1 MKNRLLPISLL
12 VLAFVGY
19 VLLEV
24 FGPKGDDWSPKYGND
39 HDEPFGSMLVYEGLA
54 DLFPDNSIRAVDIAP
69 SEQLVEFSENASNY
83 IIIQHTLDVER
94 EDAEALIRYV
104 ENGNQVF
111 IAAAAF
117 EGALGDSLDLDS
129 DSFWDIVD
137 GEEFSKDDFV
147 TFTEEYDSEEKHY
160 PLLDNIYYDKVPS
173 WNSSEILSHNR
184 DGRSVF
190 VRLDRGEGAF
200 FIHSIPLLFT
210 NYSMVDPVN
219 QEYIARSFSF
229 LPPQTTYWD
238 EYYKPGKLHMKSPV
252 NFILNQRSLQ
262 WSWYLLLA
270 TIVLFIIFEGKR
282 RQRVIPLVEPP
293 ANDTL
298 EFTKTVGRLYFLHGD
313 HKDIAEKKIK
323 FLNEYIR
330 NRWGIPTRSYN
341 PDFRQR
347 LSQKSG
353 VKRAVID
360 QIFDAAEK
368 IADLKKIDQPTLHH
382 LHAQIEEFYQKS
394 K

>member
-1 MKNRLLPISLL
+1 MLPILL
-12 VLAFVGY
+12 LLLAFVGY
-19 VLLEV
+19 VLLEI
-24 FGPKGDDWSPKYGND
+24 FGPKGDDWTPKYGND
-39 HDEPFGSMLVYEGLA
+39 HTEPFGSMLVYEGLE
-54 DLFPDNSIRAVDIAP
+54 DIFPDVPVQMVDIAP
-69 SEQLVEFSENASNY
+69 SEQLVEFKGGSSNY
-83 IIIQHTLDVER
+83 IIIQHSLDVDR
-94 EDAEALIRYV
+94 EDARALLRYV
-104 ENGNQVF
+104 RNGNNVF

-117 EGALGDSLDLDS
+117 EGALGDSLDISS
-129 DSFWDIVD
+129 DAFWDIVD
-137 GEEFSKDDFV
+137 GEEFSKDDYVHFDPIYDA
-147 TFTEEYDSEEKHY
+147 EETHY
-160 PLLDNIYYDKVPS
+160 PLLDNIYYDKIPS
-173 WNSSEILSHNR
+173 WNSSEILSRNR

-190 VRLDRGEGAF
+190 VRLDMGEGSF

-229 LPPQTTYWD
+229 LPQQATYWD
-238 EYYKPGKLHMKSPV
+238 EYYKPGRIHMKSPV

-262 WSWYLLLA
+262 WSWYLLLV
-270 TIVLFIIFEGKR
+270 TIVLFVLFEGKR
-282 RQRVIPLVEPP
+282 RQRVIPVVEPP

-330 NRWGIPTRSYN
+330 NRWGIPTRSY
-341 PDFRQR
+341 DEGFRHR

-353 VKRAVID
+353 VNRAVID
-360 QIFDAAEK
+360 QIFDSAASIE
-368 IADLKKIDQPTLHH
+368 ASKKIDQPSLHH
-382 LHAQIEEFYQKS
+382 LHARIAEFYQKS

>member
-1 MKNRLLPISLL
+1 MKNKILPIALL
-12 VLAFVGY
+12 VLVFVAY

-24 FGPKGDDWSPKYGND
+24 FGPKGEDWTPKYGGD
-39 HDEPFGSMLVYEGLA
+39 HDEPFGSMLVFEGLA
-54 DLFPDNSIRAVDIAP
+54 DLFPNDKVVPVEIAP
-69 SEQLVEFSENASNY
+69 SEQLAEFEKNPSNY
-83 IIIQHTLDVER
+83 IIIQHTLETAW
-94 EDAEALIRYV
+94 EDAKALIRYV
-104 ENGNQVF
+104 ENGNNVF

-117 EGALGDSLDLDS
+117 EGALADSLGIES
-129 DSFWDIVD
+129 DSFWDLVD
-137 GEEFSKDDFV
+137 GEEFSQDDYV
-147 TFTEEYDSEEKHY
+147 SFTTDYDPEEKHY
-160 PLLDNIYYDKVPS
+160 PLLDNIYYDNVPS
-173 WNSSEILSHNR
+173 WNSSEILSRNR

-200 FIHSIPLLFT
+200 FIHSVPLLFT

-229 LPPQTTYWD
+229 LPQQTTYWD

-270 TIVLFIIFEGKR
+270 TIVLFVIFEGKR
-282 RQRVIPLVEPP
+282 RQRVIPVVEPP

-313 HKDIAEKKIK
+313 HKDIADKKIK

-330 NRWGIPTRSYN
+330 NRWGIPTRSYD
-341 PDFRQR
+341 PDFRHR

-360 QIFDAAEK
+360 QIFDAAGK
-368 IADLKKIDQPTLHH
+368 IEGTKKIDQPTLHH
-382 LHAQIEEFYQKS
+382 LHAQIEEFYRQS